1 MFQENQGSDFLNLK
15 IDAKIYTNG
24 ILDYEKNNLNVIYNK
39 ERKNIK
45 YKDNASE
52 IIISFL
58 KNPIIK
64 KEDNQKKIIINN
76 NKINIYITSLQKN
89 IFMNI
94 INYNY
99 KLDKNKLNINYY
111 IKESEEQKTILII
124 FREEYKN
131 EK

>member
-76 NKINIYITSLQKN
+76 NKINIYIKSLQKN

>member
-76 NKINIYITSLQKN
+76 NNINIYIKSLQKN